1 MALTLW
7 IGNKKYSS
15 WSLRPWIALKV
26 ANIPFE
32 EVLVPLRTD
41 EFKSRV
47 KAVSPAGRVPVL
59 RDGDAVVWESLAILE
74 HLAERFPDAQLWPAE
89 PKARAHARA
98 IAAEMHGGFGALRG
112 HCPMNVARRRART
125 LTPEVEADVQRIDA
139 MWSDARARFG
149 KSGPFLFG
157 AFSAADAMYA
167 PVVSRFVSYDI
178 GVSAAA
184 RDYMAAVTSLPA
196 YAEWEAAGIAEPW
209 ILPGND
215 PD

>member
-26 ANIPFE
+26 AGIPFE

-47 KAVSPAGRVPVL
+47 REVSPAGRVPVL

-74 HLAERFPDAQLWPAE
+74 HLAERFPDARLWPAE
-89 PKARAHARA
+89 PNARAHARS
-98 IAAEMHGGFGALRG
+98 IAAEMHGGFGALRS
-112 HCPMNVARRRART
+112 HCPMNMARQRPRA
-125 LTPEVEADVQRIDA
+125 LTPEVEADVRRIDA

-149 KSGPFLFG
+149 KGGPFLFG

-167 PVVSRFVSYDI
+167 PVVSRFVSYEI
-178 GVSAAA
+178 GVSRAA
-184 RDYMAAVTSLPA
+184 RDYMAAVTALPA
-196 YAEWEAAGIAEPW
+196 YAEWKAAGLAEPW
-209 ILPGND
+209 VLAGND